1 MKNEI
6 DDFIAGLERMMK
18 DVDQESR
25 NVLAKVSPMAVN
37 NLRSSIQAAATRGFS
52 TGELA
57 GSISS
62 TIPRTNDIGSFIA
75 VRPTGVNSHGV
86 RNGEVLGYLEYGV
99 RSHGQEPRPV
109 LQKSLNQS
117 EKALYEE
124 CEKMLEKLSD
134 F

>member
-18 DVDQESR
+18 DVDEESR
-25 NVLAKVSPMAVN
+25 KVLKKVSPVAVS
-37 NLRSSIQAAATRGFS
+37 NLKSNVTASANRGYATGD
-52 TGELA
+52 LA

-62 TIPRTNDIGSFIA
+62 TEPRTNDIGSFIA
-75 VRPTGVNSHGV
+75 VRPTGTNRHGV

-99 RSHGQEPRPV
+99 PSRGIEPRPV
-109 LQKSLNQS
+109 LERSAKQS
-117 EKALYEE
+117 AQVLYNE
-124 CEKMLEKLSD
+124 CDKMLQKLTD